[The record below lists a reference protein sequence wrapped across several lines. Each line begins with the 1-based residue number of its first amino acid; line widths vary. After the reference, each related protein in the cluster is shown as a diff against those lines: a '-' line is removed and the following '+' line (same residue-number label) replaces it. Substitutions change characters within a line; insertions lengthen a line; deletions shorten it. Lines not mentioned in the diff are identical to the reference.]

1 MSHELDDALRGAY
14 ARLLAAHV
22 PGYVSRR
29 LRWARGEADAVD
41 VGEGSP
47 LLLLHGGMGDLLHWL
62 PLMPALARSH
72 RVIAVDRPGQGLS
85 EPFPY
90 DASTDILE
98 HATEFLR
105 GILDDLGLP
114 RATLVGNSMGGLW
127 SVAFALR
134 HPDRVERLVLVG
146 APAGSKRWI
155 PGPAR
160 VFRIPLLRRIVRAA
174 ISRGGVEATRNAF
187 GRILV
192 AHPER
197 LEEDLIAGMAL
208 ATRRNLASTWG
219 LWESVLTPWGFLR
232 PHLVIGDRWRELAV
246 PVTFVW
252 GEKDAFDTPEHG
264 AELARLVPAGGRLFR
279 VPDAGHLPWLD
290 EPACVAEHVL
300 SAMSVVG
307 SAAA

>member
-1 MSHELDDALRGAY
+1 MPHELDESLRDAY
-14 ARLLAAHV
+14 AELLGARV

-29 LRWARGEADAVD
+29 LRWAGGEANVVD

-47 LLLLHGGMGDLLHWL
+47 LLLLHGGMGQLLQWL

-85 EPFPY
+85 DPFPY
-90 DASTDILE
+90 DASVNVLD
-98 HATEFLR
+98 HATEFLH
-105 GILDDLGLP
+105 GILDGLGLQK
-114 RATLVGNSMGGLW
+114 ATLVGNSMGGLW

-134 HPDRVERLVLVG
+134 HPDRVEQLVLVG

-155 PGPAR
+155 PRPAR
-160 VFRIPLLRRIVRAA
+160 LFRIPLLRSLVRAA
-174 ISRGGVEATRNAF
+174 ISRGGVQATRDAF

-197 LEEDLIAGMAL
+197 LDADLIAGMAL
-208 ATRRNLASTWG
+208 ATRRNLDSTWG

-232 PHLVIGDRWRELAV
+232 PHVVIGDGWRELAV
-246 PVTFVW
+246 PVTFGW
-252 GEKDAFDTPEHG
+252 GEKDVFDTPEHG
-264 AELARLVPAGGRLFR
+264 EELARLVPAGGRLLR

-290 EPACVAEHVL
+290 DPARVAEHVL
-300 SAMSVVG
+300 SAVAAPA